1 MRVPTRR
8 ARGCYHF
15 HCSHFKRLKC
25 LGLLDA
31 APHNYRN
38 LVGKPFLTRSLY
50 SFLFLIPLIQ
60 NFLKLALLCSRVT
73 FTNPIAKTTG
83 RHQPANAKGLTTKRF
98 CDIRNRA
105 DMARQLPLIFFAVNA
120 ASRINKNYKS
130 FTIFTSNQGGLTLKS
145 SLKITALVVCAFSL
159 AGTLNAQNSN
169 GGMVAVL
176 DVAKVFEGNTV
187 FTNRMEAIKT
197 EATEFKSQM
206 EAEQLAIQQQ
216 AEGLKSLNQGS
227 PEFNALQA
235 ELEQK
240 TATLRTK
247 AQQTNTA
254 LLNKEAQIYYDTY
267 QQMQTTVADLASKY
281 NITLIIRWDSK
292 PIDPTKRDEVIKGV
306 NRNIVYQ
313 KDLDLTSL
321 VIDNMGA
328 LSTADRGGNL
338 NK

>member
-1 MRVPTRR
+1 
-8 ARGCYHF
+8 
-15 HCSHFKRLKC
+15 
-25 LGLLDA
+25 
-31 APHNYRN
+31 
-38 LVGKPFLTRSLY
+38 
-50 SFLFLIPLIQ
+50 
-60 NFLKLALLCSRVT
+60 
-73 FTNPIAKTTG
+73 
-83 RHQPANAKGLTTKRF
+83 
-98 CDIRNRA
+98 
-105 DMARQLPLIFFAVNA
+105 
-120 ASRINKNYKS
+120 
-130 FTIFTSNQGGLTLKS
+130 
-145 SLKITALVVCAFSL
+145 
-159 AGTLNAQNSN
+159 
-169 GGMVAVL
+169 
-176 DVAKVFEGNTV
+176 
-187 FTNRMEAIKT
+187 MEAIKA
-197 EATEFKSQM
+197 EATKFKSQM
-206 EAEQLAIQQQ
+206 EEEQLAIQQE

>member
-1 MRVPTRR
+1 M
-8 ARGCYHF
+8 G
-15 HCSHFKRLKC
+15 S
-25 LGLLDA
+25 
-31 APHNYRN
+31 
-38 LVGKPFLTRSLY
+38 KPNDFAVSE
-50 SFLFLIPLIQ
+50 
-60 NFLKLALLCSRVT
+60 NF
-73 FTNPIAKTTG
+73 
-83 RHQPANAKGLTTKRF
+83 AN
-98 CDIRNRA
+98 
-105 DMARQLPLIFFAVNA
+105 MARKLHLVSPAVNSA
-120 ASRINKNYKS
+120 NQNNQNYKPL
-130 FTIFTSNQGGLTLKS
+130 TIFTSNQGGLTLKS

-216 AEGLKSLNQGS
+216 AEGLKGLNQGS

>member
-1 MRVPTRR
+1 
-8 ARGCYHF
+8 
-15 HCSHFKRLKC
+15 
-25 LGLLDA
+25 
-31 APHNYRN
+31 
-38 LVGKPFLTRSLY
+38 
-50 SFLFLIPLIQ
+50 
-60 NFLKLALLCSRVT
+60 
-73 FTNPIAKTTG
+73 
-83 RHQPANAKGLTTKRF
+83 
-98 CDIRNRA
+98 
-105 DMARQLPLIFFAVNA
+105 MARQLPLIFFAVNA

-176 DVAKVFEGNTV
+176 DVAKVFEGNEV
-187 FTNRMEAIKT
+187 FNNRMEAIKA
-197 EATEFKSQM
+197 EANQFKSEM
-206 EAEQLAIQQQ
+206 EAEQVAIQQQ
-216 AEGLKSLNQGS
+216 AEGLKTLNQGS
-227 PEFNALQA
+227 PEFNSLQA

-254 LLNKEAQIYYDTY
+254 LLNKEAKIYYDTY
-267 QQMQTTVADLASKY
+267 QQMQTVVADLASKY
-281 NITLIIRWDSK
+281 NITLVIRWDSK
-292 PIDPTKRDEVIKGV
+292 PIDPAKRDEVIKGV

-321 VIDNMGA
+321 VIDNMRA
-328 LSTADRGGNL
+328 VSTADRGGNL